1 MTETTPGTAPTP
13 NKETPAKP
21 GAKRGFPGGRGPGR
35 PKGSRDRRYI
45 AGQAAAQAL
54 EHRAW
59 DVVAA
64 LLTCSSW
71 RARHEAAKT
80 VLSYSLGMPRQMLTI
95 EGGAGDLARELA
107 TALAAARVRR
117 AALDADRGV
126 ASLLALPPAV
136 LAPPGDEIPAPE
148 APVLGEV
155 ETEPA
160 AVEVTP

>member
-95 EGGAGDLARELA
+95 EGGLSDFAAELGA
-107 TALAAARVRR
+107 ALAEMRLRR
-117 AALDADRGV
+117 SALDAGLPV
-126 ASLLALPPAV
+126 AGLVGLPLALP
-136 LAPPGDEIPAPE
+136 APPGDEVPAPE
-148 APVLGEV
+148 APVPGETEV
-155 ETEPA
+155 EP
-160 AVEVTP
+160 